1 MTGPQDDDDDGPG
14 DAFDRRVGS
23 VLDSEADLL
32 RQLSERLLT
41 TGSTSIERPAGMLT
55 AQLRRP
61 GRFRGGALD
70 IATRT
75 TGGSASGTGHLPLG
89 RAHRDDAAL
98 LSEILLQ
105 LAVHLASLDETAA

>member
-1 MTGPQDDDDDGPG
+1 MTGPQDDDHGPG

-32 RQLSERLLT
+32 GQLSERLLA
-41 TGSTSIERPAGMLT
+41 TGSASVERPAGTLT

-70 IATRT
+70 IETRT
-75 TGGSASGTGHLPLG
+75 KGGSGTGHLPLG

-98 LSEILLQ
+98 LSEITLQ

>member
-1 MTGPQDDDDDGPG
+1 MTGPQDDDHGPG

-32 RQLSERLLT
+32 GQLSERLLA
-41 TGSTSIERPAGMLT
+41 TGSASVERPAGTLT

-70 IATRT
+70 IETRT
-75 TGGSASGTGHLPLG
+75 KGGSASGTGHLPLG

-98 LSEILLQ
+98 LSEITLQ